1 MNSNPRRG
9 RAVVIQQSQSTQK
22 SSKSRLADASIVMG
36 VMILSFYLCWTP
48 YAIRC
53 ILGMVEVELNAKL
66 SGISI
71 LFSKLGVIMNPLVYI
86 FYNKE
91 VSLSQ
96 FSPSKSK

>member
-1 MNSNPRRG
+1 MNSNSRRG
-9 RAVVIQQSQSTQK
+9 RAVVIQQYQSTQK

-53 ILGMVEVELNAKL
+53 ILGMVEIELNAKL

-91 VSLSQ
+91 VSLS
-96 FSPSKSK
+96 

>member
-9 RAVVIQQSQSTQK
+9 RRGAVIEPSQSTQK
-22 SSKSRLADASIVMG
+22 SSKSRLTDASIVIGIMT
-36 VMILSFYLCWTP
+36 LSFYLCWTP

-91 VSLSQ
+91 VSLHKFTSL
-96 FSPSKSK
+96 

>member
-9 RAVVIQQSQSTQK
+9 RIVVIQQSQSTQK

-91 VSLSQ
+91 VSLG
-96 FSPSKSK
+96 

>member
-1 MNSNPRRG
+1 MNSNSRRG
-9 RAVVIQQSQSTQK
+9 RAVVIQQYQSTQK

-91 VSLSQ
+91 VSLS
-96 FSPSKSK
+96 